1 MTPRV
6 IVLLLIALA
15 ARVAAAA
22 LADQAPDTPAHAPV
36 VSNPMNMDEPMQ
48 GGMKKKSMKKG
59 DVKKSADEKIGCS
72 TKSWSSRKGAC
83 RRHHRDRRTSSPRQQ
98 RH

>member
-59 DVKKSADEKIGCS
+59 DVKKSADEKNRMLDKKLEFEEGS
-72 TKSWSSRKGAC
+72 MPAASSRSTDK
-83 RRHHRDRRTSSPRQQ
+83 
-98 RH
+98 